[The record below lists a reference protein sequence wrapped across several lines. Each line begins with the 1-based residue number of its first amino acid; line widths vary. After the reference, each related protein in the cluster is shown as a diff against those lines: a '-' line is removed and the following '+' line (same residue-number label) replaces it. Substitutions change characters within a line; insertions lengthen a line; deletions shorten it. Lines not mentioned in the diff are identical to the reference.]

1 MLAKNTHDKDFSIK
15 SFPLY
20 IRKRSTNIP
29 VSREISLARMPLEE
43 VSQPDHKYQ
52 HHRMIRL
59 SSKWDLNEEEYE

>member
-29 VSREISLARMPLEE
+29 VSKKKKKKNIPVSREISLARMPLEE

-52 HHRMIRL
+52 HHQMNDQI
-59 SSKWDLNEEEYE
+59 